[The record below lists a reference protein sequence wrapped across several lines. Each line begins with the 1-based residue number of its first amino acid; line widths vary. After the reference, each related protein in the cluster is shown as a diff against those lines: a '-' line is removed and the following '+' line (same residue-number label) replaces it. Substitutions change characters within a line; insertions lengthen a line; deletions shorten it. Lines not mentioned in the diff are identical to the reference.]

1 MISTKPN
8 TNTTDTLISM
18 QRFFDFNKRIAD
30 SSRFNIF
37 ILLTII
43 FAGILVGIQTYER
56 QVTHIAHIL
65 EQLDIIVLLI
75 FTVEVFI
82 KVFAEGT
89 KPLNYFKDPWNI
101 FDFSIVAVCYLAF
114 VTPDLDASFIAV
126 LRLARILRVFK
137 LVTAIPKLQLL
148 VGALLRSIPSMGYVG
163 VLLFLL
169 FYIYA
174 AMAVFIYG
182 DNDPV
187 HFENLHLAMLSLFR
201 VVTLEDWTDIMYIN
215 MYGCDQYGYDGIEEL
230 CTNPSASPIGAALFF
245 VSFVLIGTMV
255 IMNLFIG
262 VIMTSMEEAKQEANQ
277 DTALGRNQKRVE
289 ALQPG
294 TGGKSKAEEIK
305 EIKELLDSGAINE
318 DDYEKMKR
326 EIIG

>member
-1 MISTKPN
+1 MVDPI
-8 TNTTDTLISM
+8 IM

-37 ILLTII
+37 ILSTII

-65 EQLDIIVLLI
+65 GALDFIILFI

-89 KPLNYFKDPWNI
+89 KPLNYFKDPWND

-137 LVTAIPKLQLL
+137 LVTAIPKLQIL

-201 VVTLEDWTDIMYIN
+201 VVTLEDWTDIMYTN
-215 MYGCDQYGYDGIEEL
+215 MYGCDQYGYDGMEEL
-230 CTNPSASPIGAALFF
+230 CTNPSASPTGAALFF

-277 DTALGRNQKRVE
+277 DTALGRIQQRVE
-289 ALQPG
+289 ALQG
-294 TGGKSKAEEIK
+294 TAGNT
-305 EIKELLDSGAINE
+305 ELLNEIRSLSGKVDVLKSE
-318 DDYEKMKR
+318 VERLRDQGKD
-326 EIIG
+326 

>member
-1 MISTKPN
+1 MV
-8 TNTTDTLISM
+8 SM
-18 QRFFDFNKRIAD
+18 QRFFDVNKRIAD

-37 ILLTII
+37 ILSTII

-65 EQLDIIVLLI
+65 EALDFIILFI

-89 KPLNYFKDPWNI
+89 KPLNYFKDPWND

-137 LVTAIPKLQLL
+137 LVTAVPKLQIL

-215 MYGCDQYGYDGIEEL
+215 MYGCDQYGYDGMEEL

-277 DTALGRNQKRVE
+277 DTALGRIQQRVE
-289 ALQPG
+289 ALQG
-294 TGGKSKAEEIK
+294 TAGNT
-305 EIKELLDSGAINE
+305 ELLNEIRSLSGKVDVLKSE
-318 DDYEKMKR
+318 VERLRDQGKD
-326 EIIG
+326 

>member
-1 MISTKPN
+1 MVDPTI
-8 TNTTDTLISM
+8 M

-37 ILLTII
+37 ILSTII

-65 EQLDIIVLLI
+65 KQLDFIILFI

-89 KPLNYFKDPWNI
+89 KPLNYFKDPWND
-101 FDFSIVAVCYLAF
+101 FDFSIVAVCYIAF
-114 VTPDLDASFIAV
+114 VTPDLDASFIAL

-137 LVTAIPKLQLL
+137 LVTAVPKLQIL

-201 VVTLEDWTDIMYIN
+201 VVTLEDWTDIMYTN
-215 MYGCDQYGYDGIEEL
+215 MYGCDQYGYDGMEEL
-230 CTNPSASPIGAALFF
+230 CTNPSASPTGAALFF

-277 DTALGRNQKRVE
+277 DTALGRIQQRVE
-289 ALQPG
+289 ALQG
-294 TGGKSKAEEIK
+294 TAGNT
-305 EIKELLDSGAINE
+305 ELLNEIRSLSGKVDVLKSE
-318 DDYEKMKR
+318 VERLRDQGKD
-326 EIIG
+326 

>member
-1 MISTKPN
+1 MV
-8 TNTTDTLISM
+8 SM
-18 QRFFDFNKRIAD
+18 QRFFDVNKRIAD

-37 ILLTII
+37 ILSTII

-65 EQLDIIVLLI
+65 KQLDFIILFI

-89 KPLNYFKDPWNI
+89 KPLNYFKDPWND
-101 FDFSIVAVCYLAF
+101 FDFSIVAVCYIAF

-137 LVTAIPKLQLL
+137 LVTAIPKLQIL

-215 MYGCDQYGYDGIEEL
+215 MYGCDQYGYDGMEEL
-230 CTNPSASPIGAALFF
+230 CTNPSASPTGAALFF

-277 DTALGRNQKRVE
+277 DTALGRIQKRVE
-289 ALQPG
+289 ALQG
-294 TGGKSKAEEIK
+294 TAGNT
-305 EIKELLDSGAINE
+305 ELLNEIRSLSGKVDVLKSE
-318 DDYEKMKR
+318 VERLRDQGKD
-326 EIIG
+326 

>member
-1 MISTKPN
+1 MRPTKPN
-8 TNTTDTLISM
+8 TNTTDTLIFM

-37 ILLTII
+37 ILATII

-65 EQLDIIVLLI
+65 EQFDFIILLI

-137 LVTAIPKLQLL
+137 LVTAVPKLQIL

-187 HFENLHLAMLSLFR
+187 HFDNLHLAMLSLFR
-201 VVTLEDWTDIMYIN
+201 VVTLEDWTDIMYTN
-215 MYGCDQYGYDGIEEL
+215 MYGCDQYGYDGMEEL
-230 CTNPSASPIGAALFF
+230 CTNPSASPTGAALYF

-277 DTALGRNQKRVE
+277 DTALGRIQQRVE
-289 ALQPG
+289 ALQG
-294 TGGKSKAEEIK
+294 TAGNT
-305 EIKELLDSGAINE
+305 ELLNEIRSLSGKVDVLKSE
-318 DDYEKMKR
+318 VEQLRDQGKD
-326 EIIG
+326 

>member
-1 MISTKPN
+1 MVDPTI
-8 TNTTDTLISM
+8 M

-37 ILLTII
+37 ILSTII

-65 EQLDIIVLLI
+65 EYLDFVILFI

-89 KPLNYFKDPWNI
+89 KPLNYFKDPWND

-114 VTPDLDASFIAV
+114 VTPDVDASFIAV

-137 LVTAIPKLQLL
+137 LVTAVPKLQIL

-215 MYGCDQYGYDGIEEL
+215 MYGCDQYGYDGMEEL
-230 CTNPSASPIGAALFF
+230 CTNPSASPTGAALFF

-262 VIMTSMEEAKQEANQ
+262 VIMTSMEEAKQEANE
-277 DTALGRNQKRVE
+277 DTALGRIQQRVE
-289 ALQPG
+289 ALQG
-294 TGGKSKAEEIK
+294 TAGNT
-305 EIKELLDSGAINE
+305 ELLNEIRSLSGKVDE
-318 DDYEKMKR
+318 LKSEVERLRDQGKD
-326 EIIG
+326 

>member
-1 MISTKPN
+1 MRPTKPN
-8 TNTTDTLISM
+8 TNTTDTLIFM

-37 ILLTII
+37 ILSTII

-65 EQLDIIVLLI
+65 EKLDFIILLI

-89 KPLNYFKDPWNI
+89 KPLNYFMDPWNI

-137 LVTAIPKLQLL
+137 LVTAVPKLQIL

-174 AMAVFIYG
+174 AMSVFIYG

-215 MYGCDQYGYDGIEEL
+215 MYGCDQYGYGGMEEL
-230 CTNPSASPIGAALFF
+230 CTNPSASPTGAALFF

-262 VIMTSMEEAKQEANQ
+262 VIMTSMEEAKQDANQ
-277 DTALGRNQKRVE
+277 DTALGRIQQRVE
-289 ALQPG
+289 ALQG
-294 TGGKSKAEEIK
+294 TAGNT
-305 EIKELLDSGAINE
+305 ELLNEIRSLSGKVDVLKSE
-318 DDYEKMKR
+318 VERLRDQGKD
-326 EIIG
+326 

>member
-1 MISTKPN
+1 MRPTKPN
-8 TNTTDTLISM
+8 TNTTDTRILM

-37 ILLTII
+37 ILSTII

-65 EQLDIIVLLI
+65 GALDFIILFI

-89 KPLNYFKDPWNI
+89 KPLNYFKDPWND

-137 LVTAIPKLQLL
+137 LVTAIPKLQIL

-215 MYGCDQYGYDGIEEL
+215 MYGCDQYGYDGMEEL
-230 CTNPSASPIGAALFF
+230 CTNPSASPTGAALFF

-277 DTALGRNQKRVE
+277 DTALGRIQQRVE
-289 ALQPG
+289 ALQG
-294 TGGKSKAEEIK
+294 TAGNT
-305 EIKELLDSGAINE
+305 ELLNEIRSLSGKVDVLKSE
-318 DDYEKMKR
+318 VERLRDQGKD
-326 EIIG
+326 

>member
-1 MISTKPN
+1 MQETNKPKN
-8 TNTTDTLISM
+8 TDGLSSM

-37 ILLTII
+37 ILSTIV

-65 EQLDIIVLLI
+65 DQLDFIILII

-114 VTPDLDASFIAV
+114 VTPDLNTSFIAV

-137 LVTAIPKLQLL
+137 LVSAVPKLQIL
-148 VGALLRSIPSMGYVG
+148 VGTLLRSIPSMGYVG

-182 DNDPV
+182 ENDPV
-187 HFENLHLAMLSLFR
+187 HFDNLHLSMLSLFR

-215 MYGCDQYGYDGIEEL
+215 MYGCDQYGYDGMEEL
-230 CTNPSASPIGAALFF
+230 CTHPSASPVGAALFF

-262 VIMTSMEEAKQEANQ
+262 VIMNSMEEAKQ
-277 DTALGRNQKRVE
+277 DTGVE
-289 ALQPG
+289 APV
-294 TGGKSKAEEIK
+294 TENT
-305 EIKELLDSGAINE
+305 ELLNE
-318 DDYEKMKR
+318 IRSLSSKVDVLKSEVEKLKVQDKP
-326 EIIG
+326 EEA

>member
-1 MISTKPN
+1 MQETNKSN
-8 TNTTDTLISM
+8 TNTTDTLSSM
-18 QRFFDFNKRIAD
+18 ERFFDVNKRIAD

-37 ILLTII
+37 ILSTIV

-65 EQLDIIVLLI
+65 EQLDFIILII

-82 KVFAEGT
+82 KVFAEGP

-114 VTPDLDASFIAV
+114 VTPDLNTSFIAV

-137 LVTAIPKLQLL
+137 LVSAVPKLQIL

-182 DNDPV
+182 ANDPV
-187 HFENLHLAMLSLFR
+187 HFDNLHLSMLSLFR

-215 MYGCDQYGYDGIEEL
+215 MYGCDQYGYEGMEEL
-230 CTNPSASPIGAALFF
+230 CTNPSASPVGAALFF

-262 VIMTSMEEAKQEANQ
+262 VIMNSMEEAKQ
-277 DTALGRNQKRVE
+277 DTGVE
-289 ALQPG
+289 PLKPV
-294 TGGKSKAEEIK
+294 TAENT
-305 EIKELLDSGAINE
+305 ELLNEIRSLSGKVDVLKIQVERLRDQDKPDEEA
-318 DDYEKMKR
+318 
-326 EIIG
+326 

>member
-1 MISTKPN
+1 MRPTKPN
-8 TNTTDTLISM
+8 TNTTDTLIFM

-37 ILLTII
+37 ILSTII

-65 EQLDIIVLLI
+65 EKLDFIILLI

-89 KPLNYFKDPWNI
+89 KPLNYFMDPWNI

-137 LVTAIPKLQLL
+137 LVTAVPKLQIL

-187 HFENLHLAMLSLFR
+187 HFDNLHLAMLSLFR

-215 MYGCDQYGYDGIEEL
+215 MYGCDQYGYGGMEEL
-230 CTNPSASPIGAALFF
+230 CTNPSASPTGAALFF

-262 VIMTSMEEAKQEANQ
+262 VIMTSMEEAKQDANQ
-277 DTALGRNQKRVE
+277 DTALGRIQQRVE
-289 ALQPG
+289 ALQG
-294 TGGKSKAEEIK
+294 TAGNT
-305 EIKELLDSGAINE
+305 ELLNEIRSLSGKVDVLKSE
-318 DDYEKMKR
+318 VERLRDQGKD
-326 EIIG
+326 

>member
-1 MISTKPN
+1 MSPTKPN
-8 TNTTDTLISM
+8 TNTTDSLSSM
-18 QRFFDFNKRIAD
+18 QRFFDINKRIAD

-43 FAGILVGIQTYER
+43 FAGVLVGIQTYER
-56 QVTHIAHIL
+56 QITHIAHIL
-65 EQLDIIVLLI
+65 DQLDFIILLI
-75 FTVEVFI
+75 FTVEVFV

-137 LVTAIPKLQLL
+137 LVTAIPKLQIL

-174 AMAVFIYG
+174 AMAVFVYG

-215 MYGCDQYGYDGIEEL
+215 MYGCDQYGYDGMEEL

-262 VIMTSMEEAKQEANQ
+262 VIMTSMEEAKQETNQ
-277 DTALGRNQKRVE
+277 ETALGRIQKRVE
-289 ALQPG
+289 ALQG
-294 TGGKSKAEEIK
+294 TAGNT
-305 EIKELLDSGAINE
+305 ELLNEIRSLSGKVDILNSE
-318 DDYEKMKR
+318 VERLRNQGKD
-326 EIIG
+326 

>member
-1 MISTKPN
+1 MV
-8 TNTTDTLISM
+8 SM

-37 ILLTII
+37 ILSTII

-65 EQLDIIVLLI
+65 EALDFIILFI

-89 KPLNYFKDPWNI
+89 KPLNYFKDPWND

-114 VTPDLDASFIAV
+114 LTPDLDASFIAV

-137 LVTAIPKLQLL
+137 LVTAIPKLQIL

-201 VVTLEDWTDIMYIN
+201 VVTLEDWTDIMYTN
-215 MYGCDQYGYDGIEEL
+215 MYGCDQYGYDGMEEL
-230 CTNPSASPIGAALFF
+230 CTNPSASPTGAALFF

-277 DTALGRNQKRVE
+277 DTALGRIQQRVE
-289 ALQPG
+289 ALQG
-294 TGGKSKAEEIK
+294 TAGNT
-305 EIKELLDSGAINE
+305 ELLNEIRSLSGKVDVLKSE
-318 DDYEKMKR
+318 VERLRDQGKD
-326 EIIG
+326 

>member
-1 MISTKPN
+1 MVDPTI
-8 TNTTDTLISM
+8 M

-37 ILLTII
+37 ILSTII

-65 EQLDIIVLLI
+65 EALDFIILFI

-89 KPLNYFKDPWNI
+89 KPLNYFKDPWND

-114 VTPDLDASFIAV
+114 LTPDLDASFIAV

-137 LVTAIPKLQLL
+137 LVTAIPKLQIL

-201 VVTLEDWTDIMYIN
+201 VVTWPRSCAL
-215 MYGCDQYGYDGIEEL
+215 
-230 CTNPSASPIGAALFF
+230 SA
-245 VSFVLIGTMV
+245 
-255 IMNLFIG
+255 
-262 VIMTSMEEAKQEANQ
+262 
-277 DTALGRNQKRVE
+277 
-289 ALQPG
+289 
-294 TGGKSKAEEIK
+294 
-305 EIKELLDSGAINE
+305 
-318 DDYEKMKR
+318 
-326 EIIG
+326 

>member
-1 MISTKPN
+1 MVDPTI
-8 TNTTDTLISM
+8 M

-37 ILLTII
+37 ILSTII

-65 EQLDIIVLLI
+65 GAFDFIILFI

-89 KPLNYFKDPWNI
+89 KPLNYFKDPWND
-101 FDFSIVAVCYLAF
+101 FDFSIVAVCYIAF

-137 LVTAIPKLQLL
+137 LVTAIPKLQIL

-215 MYGCDQYGYDGIEEL
+215 MYGCDQYGYDGMEEL
-230 CTNPSASPIGAALFF
+230 CTNPSASPTGAALFF

-277 DTALGRNQKRVE
+277 DTALGRIQQRVE
-289 ALQPG
+289 ALQG
-294 TGGKSKAEEIK
+294 TAGNT
-305 EIKELLDSGAINE
+305 ELLNEIRSLSGKVDVLKSE
-318 DDYEKMKR
+318 VERLRDQGKD
-326 EIIG
+326 

>member
-1 MISTKPN
+1 MSSTKPN
-8 TNTTDTLISM
+8 TNTTDTLIFM

-37 ILLTII
+37 ILATII

-65 EQLDIIVLLI
+65 EQFDFIILLI

-137 LVTAIPKLQLL
+137 LVTAVPKLQIL

-187 HFENLHLAMLSLFR
+187 HFDNLHLAMLSLFR
-201 VVTLEDWTDIMYIN
+201 VVTLEDWTDIMYTN
-215 MYGCDQYGYDGIEEL
+215 MYGCDQYGYGGMEEL
-230 CTNPSASPIGAALFF
+230 CTNPSASPTGAALFF

-262 VIMTSMEEAKQEANQ
+262 VIMTSMEEAKQDANQ
-277 DTALGRNQKRVE
+277 DTALGRIQQRVE
-289 ALQPG
+289 ALQG
-294 TGGKSKAEEIK
+294 TAGNT
-305 EIKELLDSGAINE
+305 ELLNEIRSLSGKVDMLKSE
-318 DDYEKMKR
+318 VERLRDQGKD
-326 EIIG
+326 

>member
-1 MISTKPN
+1 MVAPTI
-8 TNTTDTLISM
+8 M

-37 ILLTII
+37 ILSTII

-65 EQLDIIVLLI
+65 EHLDFIILFI

-89 KPLNYFKDPWNI
+89 KPLNYFKDPWND

-114 VTPDLDASFIAV
+114 VTPDVDASFIAV

-137 LVTAIPKLQLL
+137 LVTAVPKLQIL

-201 VVTLEDWTDIMYIN
+201 VVTLEDWTDIMYTN
-215 MYGCDQYGYDGIEEL
+215 MYGCDQYGYDGMEEL
-230 CTNPSASPIGAALFF
+230 CTNPSASPTGAALFF

-262 VIMTSMEEAKQEANQ
+262 VIMTSMEEAKQEANE
-277 DTALGRNQKRVE
+277 DTALGRIQQRVE
-289 ALQPG
+289 ALQG
-294 TGGKSKAEEIK
+294 TAGNT
-305 EIKELLDSGAINE
+305 ELLNEIRSLSGKVDVLKSE
-318 DDYEKMKR
+318 VERLRDQGKD
-326 EIIG
+326 

>member
-1 MISTKPN
+1 MVDPTI
-8 TNTTDTLISM
+8 M

-37 ILLTII
+37 ILSTII

-65 EQLDIIVLLI
+65 EHLDFIILFI

-82 KVFAEGT
+82 AEGT
-89 KPLNYFKDPWNI
+89 KPLNYFKDPWND

-114 VTPDLDASFIAV
+114 VTPDVDASFIAV

-137 LVTAIPKLQLL
+137 LVTAVPKLQIL

-215 MYGCDQYGYDGIEEL
+215 MYGCDQYGYDGMEEL
-230 CTNPSASPIGAALFF
+230 CTNPSASPTGAALFF

-277 DTALGRNQKRVE
+277 DTALGRIQQRVE
-289 ALQPG
+289 ALQG
-294 TGGKSKAEEIK
+294 TAGNT
-305 EIKELLDSGAINE
+305 ELLNEIRSLSGKVDVLKSE
-318 DDYEKMKR
+318 VERLRDQGKD
-326 EIIG
+326 

>member
-1 MISTKPN
+1 MQETNKPN
-8 TNTTDTLISM
+8 TNTTDSLSSM
-18 QRFFDFNKRIAD
+18 QRFFDFNKSIAD

-37 ILLTII
+37 ILSTIV

-65 EQLDIIVLLI
+65 EQLDFIILLI

-114 VTPDLDASFIAV
+114 VTPDLNTSFIAV

-137 LVTAIPKLQLL
+137 LVSAVPKLQIL

-182 DNDPV
+182 ENDPV
-187 HFENLHLAMLSLFR
+187 HFDNLHLSMLSLFR

-215 MYGCDQYGYDGIEEL
+215 MYGCDQYGYDGMEEL
-230 CTNPSASPIGAALFF
+230 CTNPSASPVGAALFF

-262 VIMTSMEEAKQEANQ
+262 VIMNSMEEAKQ
-277 DTALGRNQKRVE
+277 DTGVE
-289 ALQPG
+289 ALQPV
-294 TGGKSKAEEIK
+294 TAENT
-305 EIKELLDSGAINE
+305 ELLNE
-318 DDYEKMKR
+318 IRSLSSKVDVLKSEVERLRDQDKPDE
-326 EIIG
+326 EA

>member
-1 MISTKPN
+1 
-8 TNTTDTLISM
+8 M
-18 QRFFDFNKRIAD
+18 QHFFDFNKRIAD

-37 ILLTII
+37 ILSTII

-65 EQLDIIVLLI
+65 EYFDFIILFI

-89 KPLNYFKDPWNI
+89 KPLNYFKDPWND

-114 VTPDLDASFIAV
+114 VTPDVDASFIAV

-137 LVTAIPKLQLL
+137 LVTAVPKLQIL

-201 VVTLEDWTDIMYIN
+201 VVTLEDWTDIMYTN
-215 MYGCDQYGYDGIEEL
+215 MYGCDQYGYDGMEEL
-230 CTNPSASPIGAALFF
+230 CTNPSASPTGAALFF

-262 VIMTSMEEAKQEANQ
+262 VIMTSMEEAKQEANE
-277 DTALGRNQKRVE
+277 DTALGRIQQRVE
-289 ALQPG
+289 ALQG
-294 TGGKSKAEEIK
+294 TAGNT
-305 EIKELLDSGAINE
+305 ELLNEIRSLSGKVDE
-318 DDYEKMKR
+318 LKSEVERLRDQGKD
-326 EIIG
+326 

>member
-1 MISTKPN
+1 M
-8 TNTTDTLISM
+8 
-18 QRFFDFNKRIAD
+18 
-30 SSRFNIF
+30 
-37 ILLTII
+37 
-43 FAGILVGIQTYER
+43 GIQTYER

-65 EQLDIIVLLI
+65 EQLDFIILLI

-137 LVTAIPKLQLL
+137 LVTAVPKLQIL

-187 HFENLHLAMLSLFR
+187 HFDNLHLAMLSLFR
-201 VVTLEDWTDIMYIN
+201 VVTLEDWTDIMYTN
-215 MYGCDQYGYDGIEEL
+215 MYGCDQYGYDGMEEL
-230 CTNPSASPIGAALFF
+230 CTNPSASPTGAALFF

-277 DTALGRNQKRVE
+277 DTALGRIQQRVE
-289 ALQPG
+289 ALQG
-294 TGGKSKAEEIK
+294 TAGNT
-305 EIKELLDSGAINE
+305 ELLNEIRSLSGKVDVLKSE
-318 DDYEKMKR
+318 VEQLRDQGKD
-326 EIIG
+326 

>member
-1 MISTKPN
+1 MVDPTI
-8 TNTTDTLISM
+8 M

-37 ILLTII
+37 ILSTII

-65 EQLDIIVLLI
+65 EYLDFIILFI

-89 KPLNYFKDPWNI
+89 KPLNYFKDPWND

-114 VTPDLDASFIAV
+114 VTPDVDASFIAV

-137 LVTAIPKLQLL
+137 LVTAVPKLQIL

-201 VVTLEDWTDIMYIN
+201 VVTLEDWTDIMYTN
-215 MYGCDQYGYDGIEEL
+215 MYGCDQYGYDGMEEL
-230 CTNPSASPIGAALFF
+230 CTNPSASPTGAALFF

-262 VIMTSMEEAKQEANQ
+262 VIMTSMEEAKQEANE
-277 DTALGRNQKRVE
+277 DTALGRIQQRVE
-289 ALQPG
+289 ALQG
-294 TGGKSKAEEIK
+294 TAGNT
-305 EIKELLDSGAINE
+305 ELLNEIRSLSGKVDVLKSE
-318 DDYEKMKR
+318 VERLRDQGKD
-326 EIIG
+326 

>member
-1 MISTKPN
+1 MVDPTI
-8 TNTTDTLISM
+8 M

-37 ILLTII
+37 ILSTII

-65 EQLDIIVLLI
+65 EHLDFIILFI

-89 KPLNYFKDPWNI
+89 KPLNYFKDPWND

-114 VTPDLDASFIAV
+114 VTPDVDASFIAV

-137 LVTAIPKLQLL
+137 LVTAVPKLQIL

-201 VVTLEDWTDIMYIN
+201 VVTLEDWTDIMYTN
-215 MYGCDQYGYDGIEEL
+215 MYGCDQYGYDGMEEL
-230 CTNPSASPIGAALFF
+230 CTNPSASPTGAALFF

-277 DTALGRNQKRVE
+277 DTALGRIQQRVE
-289 ALQPG
+289 ALQG
-294 TGGKSKAEEIK
+294 TAGNT
-305 EIKELLDSGAINE
+305 ELLNEIRSLSGKVDVLKSE
-318 DDYEKMKR
+318 VERLRDQGKD
-326 EIIG
+326 

>member
-1 MISTKPN
+1 MVDPTI
-8 TNTTDTLISM
+8 M

-37 ILLTII
+37 ILSTII

-65 EQLDIIVLLI
+65 EYLDFVILFI

-89 KPLNYFKDPWNI
+89 KPLNYFKDPWND

-114 VTPDLDASFIAV
+114 VTPDVDASFIAV

-137 LVTAIPKLQLL
+137 LVTAVPKLQIL

-201 VVTLEDWTDIMYIN
+201 VVTLEDWTDIMYTN
-215 MYGCDQYGYDGIEEL
+215 MYGCDQYGYDGMEEL
-230 CTNPSASPIGAALFF
+230 CTNPSASPTGAALFF

-277 DTALGRNQKRVE
+277 DTALGRIQQRVE
-289 ALQPG
+289 ALQG
-294 TGGKSKAEEIK
+294 TAGNT
-305 EIKELLDSGAINE
+305 ELLNEIRSLSGKVDVLKSE
-318 DDYEKMKR
+318 VERLRDQGKD
-326 EIIG
+326 

>member
-1 MISTKPN
+1 MVDPTI
-8 TNTTDTLISM
+8 M

-37 ILLTII
+37 ILSTII

-65 EQLDIIVLLI
+65 EHLDFIILFI

-89 KPLNYFKDPWNI
+89 KPLNYFKDPWND

-114 VTPDLDASFIAV
+114 VTPDVDASFIAV

-137 LVTAIPKLQLL
+137 LVTAVPKLQIL

-201 VVTLEDWTDIMYIN
+201 VVTLEDWTDIMYTN

-230 CTNPSASPIGAALFF
+230 CTNPSASPTGAALFF

-262 VIMTSMEEAKQEANQ
+262 VIMTSMEEAKQEANE
-277 DTALGRNQKRVE
+277 DTALGRIQQRVE
-289 ALQPG
+289 ALQG
-294 TGGKSKAEEIK
+294 TAGNT
-305 EIKELLDSGAINE
+305 ELLNEIRSLSGKVDVLKSE
-318 DDYEKMKR
+318 VERLRDQGKD
-326 EIIG
+326 